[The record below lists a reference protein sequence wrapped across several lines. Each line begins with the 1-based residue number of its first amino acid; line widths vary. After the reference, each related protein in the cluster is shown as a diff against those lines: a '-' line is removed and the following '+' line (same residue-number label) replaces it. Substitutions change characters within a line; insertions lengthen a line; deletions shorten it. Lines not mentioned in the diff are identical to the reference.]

1 MSIKVCVF
9 DAYGTLFD
17 VGSAARTL
25 AFEPDNEKLKKV
37 WIKLADDWRNKQL
50 QYSWLR
56 AIMSK
61 HTDFWSVTQDGLDW
75 ALEANGLSGNLD
87 LRKKLL
93 DLYFRLA
100 SYPEVY
106 EMLSN
111 LRALNLSTAILS
123 NGSPNML
130 KGAVDSACISNL
142 LNEVI
147 SVEEVGIFKP
157 DVRVYKL
164 VEEKFSC
171 QREEVLFG
179 SSNCWDAI
187 AASEFGFKTVWV
199 NRSKQPVD
207 RLPTRKL
214 IEVSDLSQISDL
226 IT

>member
-37 WIKLADDWRNKQL
+37 WVKLADDWRNKQL

-187 AASEFGFKTVWV
+187 AASEFGFETVWV